1 MVHVISRPGYLK
13 GLIIDRFFFHLIV
26 AYTRYLETFKCQN
39 VVYKLHL
46 KYAILKKFKDNHY
59 EHESRN
65 GGNMKG
71 RSVFSFLMLLILMI
85 SSAHAATLTGTS
97 DSTSTA
103 AQDAASLVYVS
114 SVNIDPEVFYPYE
127 QGTIT
132 VTMMNAGTSSVGLSN
147 PDILSEKVHVMNK
160 DSWNTMSFIGPG
172 STITYSFLV
181 KVDPPDGTY
190 FPMFSVAAQN
200 AGSVHY
206 PLTIKVD
213 SADIQASISQKP
225 DTFSLS
231 TKDTVNVSLI
241 NPRGGAINNIII
253 TPSGQGVEVSPAQK
267 YISTLN
273 GQSSAEIPFSVK
285 PSQDSMLIFHISY
298 QNGDNDHSADVV
310 LPISLGENKKA
321 AIPVVNNVEL
331 ASSGTSYTLKG
342 DVNNAG
348 LTDAKSMVVTVG
360 SPALAVEP
368 YAQYAIG
375 SLAADDF
382 SSFEITFSSRDLTS
396 VPLVITWKDND
407 GNSFNTTKNLNLR
420 TNTGSGT
427 TGTGSGSSGS
437 TSGSVTPAT
446 TGSTSARTS
455 GGFTGGPPGGG
466 SIFAFGSRGGG
477 ISSFYPVIA
486 AAIIIIAGIVLW
498 TKRKWIAGKLKR

>member
-1 MVHVISRPGYLK
+1 MKGKSIISCLV
-13 GLIIDRFFFHLIV
+13 LLIV
-26 AYTRYLETFKCQN
+26 
-39 VVYKLHL
+39 
-46 KYAILKKFKDNHY
+46 
-59 EHESRN
+59 
-65 GGNMKG
+65 
-71 RSVFSFLMLLILMI
+71 MI
-85 SSAHAATLTGTS
+85 SSAHAATLTSTS
-97 DSTSTA
+97 DTTTA

-132 VTMMNAGTSSVGLSN
+132 ITVTNAGTSSVGLSN
-147 PDILSEKVHVMNK
+147 PDILSEKVHVMNM

-190 FPMFSVAAQN
+190 FPLFTVAAQN
-200 AGSVHY
+200 AGSIHY

-213 SADIQASISQKP
+213 SADIQAGISQKP

-231 TKDTVNVSLI
+231 TKDTVNVSII

-253 TPSGQGVEVSPAQK
+253 TPSGEGIEVSPSQK

-273 GQSSAEIPFSVK
+273 GQSSTEIPFSVK
-285 PSQDSMLIFHISY
+285 PSRNSILIFHIGY
-298 QNGDNDHSADVV
+298 QNGDNDHTADVV
-310 LPISLGENKKA
+310 LPITLGDNKKA

-331 ASSGTSYTLKG
+331 VSSGTSYSLKG

-360 SPALAVEP
+360 APAQAVEP

-375 SLAADDF
+375 SLASDDF
-382 SSFEITFSSRDLTS
+382 SSFEITFSSRDLSS

-407 GNSFNTTKNLNLR
+407 GNSFNTTKTLNLR

-427 TGTGSGSSGS
+427 TAAGSGSSGS
-437 TSGSVTPAT
+437 SSASVTPATT
-446 TGSTSARTS
+446 TGSTSARAS
-455 GGFTGGPPGGG
+455 GGFASGPPGGG
-466 SIFAFGSRGGG
+466 GIFTFGGGRGGG

-486 AAIIIIAGIVLW
+486 TGIIIIAGIVIW